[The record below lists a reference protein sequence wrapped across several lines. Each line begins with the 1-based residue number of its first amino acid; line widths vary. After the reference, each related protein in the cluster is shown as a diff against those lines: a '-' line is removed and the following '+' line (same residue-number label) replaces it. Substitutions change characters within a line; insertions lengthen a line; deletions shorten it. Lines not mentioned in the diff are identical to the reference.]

1 MDRPIDLIGLGE
13 RFCLSVSHATSYSHL
28 RAVLRRAVTYLVAA
42 TAVNTVVA
50 LTAGFVRLDSF
61 DVFLTLAM
69 AVGVLLLGLGYL
81 LDTAASPRGRETQR
95 VLMRSQKELTEPQLN
110 EMRAKADALALSGA
124 VLVLIGFLVT
134 VTKTV

>member
-1 MDRPIDLIGLGE
+1 
-13 RFCLSVSHATSYSHL
+13 
-28 RAVLRRAVTYLVAA
+28 VAA